1 MYLLDTAALLAVLEE
16 AKGQPRQSCL
26 LAEGIQKHRVAAAGQ
41 ETAQDT
47 ECRKQLGSILYDAFQ
62 DLRDMRKR
70 DSNWYN
76 YR

>member
-1 MYLLDTAALLAVLEE
+1 MYLLDAAALLAVPEE

-47 ECRKQLGSILYDAFQ
+47 ECRKQLGSTL
-62 DLRDMRKR
+62 
-70 DSNWYN
+70 
-76 YR
+76 

>member
-1 MYLLDTAALLAVLEE
+1 MAAPEEVKKRPSACLQSFWAVYLLDAAALLAVPEE

-47 ECRKQLGSILYDAFQ
+47 ECRKQLGST
-62 DLRDMRKR
+62 R
-70 DSNWYN
+70 
-76 YR
+76 